1 MYEYILAA
9 FVVRQ
14 ESIALF
20 CIKPLYCTLT
30 GTSIQKICSAGSD
43 KKNHICLQIIRPK
56 YVMTYNIC
64 EINVLLRKPVQ
75 YTILISKSQDIP
87 SENRSTN
94 TNLLLF

>member
-14 ESIALF
+14 ESIPF
-20 CIKPLYCTLT
+20 FIT